1 MTTEIALFV
10 LRLVSG
16 VLLLLMLFALFILMW
31 RDYRSAARGAE
42 STRRIYGRI
51 MVLREIDGST
61 MLTGETHPLLP
72 LTSFGRAPTNT
83 IRVED
88 TFASSEHAVVAMRSG
103 QWWLEDRHSRNGT
116 MLNGVPVTQP
126 VVVTD
131 GDIIG
136 IGQMRFRLDM
146 ELAHGSRS

>member
-10 LRLVSG
+10 LRLLSG
-16 VLLLLMLFALFILMW
+16 ALLLLMLFALFVVMW
-31 RDYRSAARGAE
+31 RDYQGAAHGAE
-42 STRRIYGRI
+42 SSRRIYGRVT
-51 MVLREIDGST
+51 VLREIDGSM
-61 MLTGETHPLLP
+61 MLTGESHPLLP
-72 LTSFGRAPTNT
+72 QTSFGRAPTNT
-83 IRVED
+83 IRIED
-88 TFASSEHAVVAMRSG
+88 TFASSEHALVAMRNG

-116 MLNGVPVTQP
+116 MLNGVTVTQP

-146 ELAHGSRS
+146 DNSRE

>member
-10 LRLVSG
+10 LRLISG
-16 VLLLLMLFALFILMW
+16 ALLLLLLFGLFAFLL
-31 RDYRSAARGAE
+31 RDYRGAARGAE
-42 STRRIYGRI
+42 STRRVYGRVT
-51 MVLREIDGST
+51 VLREIDGST

-83 IRVED
+83 IRLED
-88 TFASSEHAVVAMRSG
+88 NFASGEHAVVTMRNG

-116 MLNGVPVTQP
+116 MLNGVPVAQP
-126 VVVTD
+126 IVVTD
-131 GDIIG
+131 GDVIG

-146 ELAHGSRS
+146 E